1 RDTQRQSLNVFR
13 MQLLGAKVVPVTRG
27 TRTLK
32 DAVDV
37 ALEDLVENVDNT
49 FYLLGSAVGPHPFPS
64 MVRHFQSIIGRE
76 AREQIL
82 EQEGRL
88 PDLITACVGGG
99 SNAIGLFAPFVED
112 RDVQI
117 VGAEPGGRSMNPGD
131 HAASIAGGT
140 PGVI

>member
-1 RDTQRQSLNVFR
+1 TATACAMLGLDCIIYMGERDTQRQSLNVFR

-37 ALEDLVENVDNT
+37 ALEDLVENVDST

-82 EQEGRL
+82 ELE
-88 PDLITACVGGG
+88 
-99 SNAIGLFAPFVED
+99 
-112 RDVQI
+112 
-117 VGAEPGGRSMNPGD
+117 
-131 HAASIAGGT
+131 
-140 PGVI
+140 